1 MQHAEQAAP
10 DSSARRSYR
19 IRISVFGWFFRLEE
33 LPTGY
38 WTIKGRDAHRHTV
51 SLVGRNRDKI
61 LQIAEEAA
69 RGISDAAQVT
79 A

>member
-1 MQHAEQAAP
+1 MHHAEQAGHGH
-10 DSSARRSYR
+10 SVSRSYR
-19 IRISVFGWFFRLEE
+19 IRNSVFGWFFRLEE

-38 WTIKGRDAHRHTV
+38 WKIKGRDGHGHTV

-69 RGISDAAQVT
+69 RGISDGVQIPA
-79 A
+79 